1 MAKRL
6 RLTRRLC
13 LFEQRQLPQKPLIE
27 RQQRGRLQ
35 GRQHQAR
42 RKAAF
47 PARLVLSAIA
57 GEEVIRQA
65 LRWFR
70 PGLRGPRRSAAG
82 DQFVGVFAGFI
93 QQSLGIGGDAVE
105 DAQ

>member
-65 LRWFR
+65 LRRLRPSFR
-70 PGLRGPRRSAAG
+70 WPRRRPAG
-82 DQFVGVFAGFI
+82 DQLIRIFASFI